1 MELPR
6 HVAIIPDGNRRWA
19 KSKGLSAAAAHKA
32 GYEVLKQVAAAAV
45 NRGIGILTVYAFSTE
60 NWERTKSEVGALL
73 KLLEW
78 GLKNEVNDYHAQGI
92 RLNFWGRRD
101 DLPAGLAKALAAA
114 EELTAANTRAS
125 FNICFNYG
133 GRGEIVRAV
142 NRTLESG
149 VKSVDEQAFANCLS
163 SAGTPDPD
171 LIIRTSG
178 EMRLS
183 NFLPWEGVYSE
194 LYFTD
199 KLWPEFDEA
208 ELDKALAEF
217 AARRRRYGQ

>member
-1 MELPR
+1 MPN

-19 KSKGLSAAAAHKA
+19 KSKGLGVVEAHKA
-32 GYEVLKQVAAAAV
+32 GYETLKKMADAAV
-45 NRGIGILTVYAFSTE
+45 ERGITTLTVYAFSTE
-60 NWERTKSEVGALL
+60 NWQRTRDEVGALL

-78 GLKNEVNDYHAQGI
+78 GLKNEVKHYHKRGV

-101 DLPAGLAKALAAA
+101 DLPGGLAAA
-114 EELTAANTRAS
+114 LNEAEKLTHHNANAT

-133 GRGEIVRAV
+133 GRADIVAAV

-149 VKSVDEQAFANCLS
+149 VKAVDEEAFANYLV

-178 EMRLS
+178 EQRLS
-183 NFLPWEGVYSE
+183 NFLPWEGAYSE

-199 KLWPEFDEA
+199 TLWPEFDEA
-208 ELDKALAEF
+208 ELDKALAEY
-217 AARRRRYGQ
+217 ANRGRRFGQ